1 VTWLGAPNRRNA
13 WGAVLVGAVVA
24 SALAGSA
31 DAAPKPPPPAVDI
44 VVAIRTG
51 GVCGT
56 FAQSLP
62 TLVSKTDMRPGD
74 RIDPIEICL
83 RNVGTA
89 KGAARLT
96 VIDRVD
102 SETGCSAGEAAA
114 DASCGGTG
122 IGELGGQLVVPIA
135 IRPGCT
141 GKLSSAIGYP
151 FDTLTRSSAPVD
163 TLRPGAS
170 SCVVL
175 GLEYRPSS
183 ITAAAASQTDRVTW
197 RYAFDL
203 TQ

>member
-1 VTWLGAPNRRNA
+1 VTWPGAPNRRNA

-183 ITAAAASQTDRVTW
+183 ATAAAASQTDRVTW

-203 TQ
+203 VQ

>member
-1 VTWLGAPNRRNA
+1 VNWPRAPKRRNA
-13 WGAVLVGAVVA
+13 WGAVLVAAVVA
-24 SALAGSA
+24 GALAGSA
-31 DAAPKPPPPAVDI
+31 DAAPKPPPALDI
-44 VVAIRTG
+44 VVAVRTG

-62 TLVSKTDMRPGD
+62 TLVSKNDVRPGD

-83 RNVGTA
+83 RNDGTA

-102 SETGCSAGEAAA
+102 SETACSPGEAAA
-114 DASCGGTG
+114 DPSCGGTG
-122 IGELGGQLVVPIA
+122 VGELGGQLVVPIA

-141 GKLSSAIGYP
+141 GKLSSSIGYP
-151 FDTLTRSSAPVD
+151 FDTLSRTPAPAD

-183 ITAAAASQTDRVTW
+183 ATAAAASQTDRVTW

>member
-1 VTWLGAPNRRNA
+1 VTWPGAPNRRNA

-24 SALAGSA
+24 GALAGSA

-62 TLVSKTDMRPGD
+62 TLVSKNDMRPGD
-74 RIDPIEICL
+74 RIEPIEICL

-114 DASCGGTG
+114 DPSCGGTG

-151 FDTLTRSSAPVD
+151 FDTLTRTSAPVD

-183 ITAAAASQTDRVTW
+183 VTAAATSQTDRVTW